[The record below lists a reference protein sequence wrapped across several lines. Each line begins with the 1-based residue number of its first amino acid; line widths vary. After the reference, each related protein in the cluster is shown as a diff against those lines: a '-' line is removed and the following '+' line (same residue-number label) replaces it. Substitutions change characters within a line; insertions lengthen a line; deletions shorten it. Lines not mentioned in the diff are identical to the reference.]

1 MLSSERGPA
10 SSPTDRGGRAGSIC
24 QHILSKGVQEERNG
38 GSIMRK
44 TSQSEERLPTDP
56 QEPIMSTTERAEAE
70 RLASEVLSQLSEGI
84 ATLAADQTVVSWSP
98 RAELL
103 TGYTL
108 EQIHAVGLVQIFE
121 PAGVMDHLLRE
132 AYEGI
137 STFDERLHLRRS
149 DGAFVRVHVQCSPLR
164 HLRGVEGQVVVV
176 MREVAPLEERLR
188 RDARLTLLGRL
199 AGTLSHEIRNP
210 LNAIFLH
217 ADILDEELRQP
228 TPDHRTQLAHSVQA
242 IKTELAR
249 LQELVQDYLSLAR
262 LCEVRREPEDLG
274 ALLEAVGQELQAS
287 LADQGITLRLE
298 GLEEAGTVALH
309 TSTFRRALLNLVH
322 NAREAMP
329 RGGALTLRCQ
339 RTTSQVHLAIEDTGC
354 GITAEQLPLLFTPFH
369 TTKPDGTGLGLY
381 VVREIVAAHG
391 GTIEVAS
398 IPDQGTTVTITLPCA
413 APADRASS

>member
-1 MLSSERGPA
+1 
-10 SSPTDRGGRAGSIC
+10 
-24 QHILSKGVQEERNG
+24 
-38 GSIMRK
+38 
-44 TSQSEERLPTDP
+44 
-56 QEPIMSTTERAEAE
+56 MSTTERTEAE

-121 PAGVMDHLLRE
+121 PAGVIDHLLRE
-132 AYEGI
+132 AQEGI

-149 DGAFVRVHVQCSPLR
+149 DGALVRVHVQCSPLR

-176 MREVAPLEERLR
+176 MREVASLEEGLR

-199 AGTLSHEIRNP
+199 AGVLSHEIRNP

-217 ADILDEELRQP
+217 TDILDEELRQP
-228 TPDHRTQLAHSVQA
+228 TPDHRTQVAHSMQA

-262 LCEVRREPEDLG
+262 LSEVRREPEDLG
-274 ALLEAVGQELQAS
+274 AMLQAMGQELRAS
-287 LADQGITLRLE
+287 LADQGITLCLE
-298 GLEEAGTVALH
+298 GLEGVGTVALH
-309 TSTFRRALLNLVH
+309 TSTFRRALLNLVD

-329 RGGALTLRCQ
+329 RGGTLTLRCQ
-339 RTTSQVHLAIEDTGC
+339 RTASQVHLAIADTGA
-354 GITAEQLPLLFTPFH
+354 GIPVEQLPLLFTPLH

-381 VVREIVAAHG
+381 VVQEIVAAHG
-391 GTIEVAS
+391 GTIEIAS
-398 IPDQGTTVTITLPCA
+398 FPGQGTTVTITLPCA
-413 APADRASS
+413 APADRTAS